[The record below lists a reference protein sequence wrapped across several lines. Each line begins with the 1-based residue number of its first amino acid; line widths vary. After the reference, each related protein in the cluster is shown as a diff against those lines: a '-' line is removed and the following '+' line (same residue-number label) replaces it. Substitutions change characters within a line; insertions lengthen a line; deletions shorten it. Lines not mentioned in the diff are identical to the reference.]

1 MQYNQPFDQPGSPNA
16 AFVNGNPGTGTPG
29 SIPPAAAIEYP
40 QREIVN
46 VITDAGIT
54 PANGDLQQ
62 LAKAIQSGKLTYGT
76 DTGGTV
82 NAMVVN
88 DLLPAIASLR
98 DGMTFIIKVGVQN
111 TGPSTLNVG
120 TGGVSILH
128 VDGSALSDSE
138 LYAGGAACFVYMSG
152 HFQLAWSTRAAGGPT
167 YLNAS
172 RDYYVNAS
180 TGSDS
185 ADGLSATV
193 TGGHGPW
200 LTLQHAQDYITKFN
214 LNGFSINIHVA
225 NGTYAAL
232 NLATMAG
239 SGNVNWIGNSGSPS
253 SCVISGSSKSA
264 IYGAGGTAGS
274 AHTFNGFKLTTIG
287 TPGGADLGCHCFA
300 WGGGGAITTIQNME
314 FAASIGSHIVCSA
327 GTVKPAGNIT
337 ISGPPSSN
345 TVTAGAHIECGS
357 GGIVITNTGA
367 LPVYS
372 ITASVAWPAAFAVA
386 GELSV
391 IDLVVSGG
399 TFAGAGSA
407 TGSRYRGAQNAIIN
421 TNGGGASYFPGNSAG
436 SLSTGAQY
444 T

>member
-62 LAKAIQSGKLTYGT
+62 LAKAVQSGKLTYGT

-82 NAMVVN
+82 NALVVN

-128 VDGSALSDSE
+128 VDGSTLSDGE
-138 LYAGGAACFVYMSG
+138 LYAGGAACFVYMTG
-152 HFQLAWSTRAAGGPT
+152 HFQLAWSTRAAGAPT

-172 RDYYVNAS
+172 RDYYVNTS
-180 TGSDS
+180 TGSD
-185 ADGLSATV
+185 ANDGLSATV

-200 LTLQHAQDYITKFN
+200 ATLQHAQDYITKFN

-232 NLATMAG
+232 ALANMAG

-253 SCVISGSSKSA
+253 SCIISGSSKTA
-264 IYGAGGTAGS
+264 IYGGAGTGGN
-274 AHTFNGFKLTTIG
+274 AHTFNGFKLTTTG
-287 TPGGADLGCHCFA
+287 STGGADPGCACFFY
-300 WGGGGAITTIQNME
+300 GGGNTYIQNMD
-314 FAASIGSHIVCSA
+314 FGASLGDHIACSA
-327 GTVKPAGNIT
+327 GQIHVLGTIN
-337 ISGPPSSN
+337 ISGSPSSN
-345 TVTAGAHIECGS
+345 TVSSGSHLATAS
-357 GGIVITNTGA
+357 GGIIITGTGA
-367 LPVYS
+367 LPTYS
-372 ITASVAWPAAFAVA
+372 ISSSISLPGAFAAA

-391 IDLVVSGG
+391 IDFIVNGG
-399 TFAGAGSA
+399 TFSGAGSV
-407 TGSRYRGAQNAIIN
+407 TGRRYQGAQNAIIN
-421 TNGGGASYFPGNSAG
+421 TNGGGANYFPGTIAG